1 MKKLILAGMLALA
14 LPLLAVPSRAQ
25 AWVFYGCYHPY
36 INMCCKTCPP
46 PAQCGPWYL
55 YWPMEAHFQV
65 PAPTGYPYWPSPM
78 TLPGLAPAGAPVYG
92 GPGQGPALTPASYC
106 PPGYGYGY

>member
-1 MKKLILAGMLALA
+1 MKKLILAGLLV
-14 LPLLAVPSRAQ
+14 LPLLALPARAQ
-25 AWVFYGCYHPY
+25 AWGCCGHHPWSADVGVNFYWHSQ
-36 INMCCKTCPP
+36 PP

-78 TLPGLAPAGAPVYG
+78 SLPGMTPGGAGGYSAPMPAPA
-92 GPGQGPALTPASYC
+92 
-106 PPGYGYGY
+106 YGYPQH

>member
-1 MKKLILAGMLALA
+1 MKKLILAGLLV
-14 LPLLAVPSRAQ
+14 LPLLALPSRAQ
-25 AWVFYGCYHPY
+25 ASGCCGCWHHPWSADVGVNFYWHCQ
-36 INMCCKTCPP
+36 PP

-78 TLPGLAPAGAPVYG
+78 SLPGMAPGGAPAYGAPM
-92 GPGQGPALTPASYC
+92 QAPA
-106 PPGYGYGY
+106 YGYPHH

>member
-1 MKKLILAGMLALA
+1 MKKFILAGLLV
-14 LPLLAVPSRAQ
+14 LPLLALPGRAQ
-25 AWVFYGCYHPY
+25 ASGCGGCWHKPWSADFGVNFYWHSQ
-36 INMCCKTCPP
+36 PP

-78 TLPGLAPAGAPVYG
+78 SLPGAPPGGGLNFGAP
-92 GPGQGPALTPASYC
+92 GQA
-106 PPGYGYGY
+106 PGYGSAPH